1 MSRYKMI
8 SIPEAQETVLRHT
21 PALGVEEVPLAEAVG
36 RVLAAP
42 VGARDDLPP
51 FPASIKDGY
60 AVVASDGAGDFPLAG
75 ESRPGALPDE
85 TLASGSVYYITTGAA
100 VPPGADAVIQVEDTE
115 KIAGADGRPRVRILK
130 AAKPGQDIRP
140 VGSDIAAGAEVL
152 SAGDVVGI
160 AEVGILATVGA
171 TRLPVFR
178 APLVGV
184 LSTGDEVVDP
194 EASSPGP
201 GQIRDCNRAMLLAAA
216 AAAGAGTVDLG
227 IARDGEGD
235 VEGAFARAL
244 AAGVDVLIT
253 SGGVSMGDRDL
264 IKPLLARDGE

>member
-1 MSRYKMI
+1 MRPPTSKT
-8 SIPEAQETVLRHT
+8 SAPPQKKPATTTTT
-21 PALGVEEVPLAEAVG
+21 PSP
-36 RVLAAP
+36 
-42 VGARDDLPP
+42 
-51 FPASIKDGY
+51 
-60 AVVASDGAGDFPLAG
+60 
-75 ESRPGALPDE
+75 
-85 TLASGSVYYITTGAA
+85 
-100 VPPGADAVIQVEDTE
+100 
-115 KIAGADGRPRVRILK
+115 
-130 AAKPGQDIRP
+130 
-140 VGSDIAAGAEVL
+140 GAEVL
-152 SAGDVVGI
+152 SAGDVVGV

-194 EASSPGP
+194 EASPAP

-244 AAGVDVLIT
+244 EAGVDVLIT
-253 SGGVSMGDRDL
+253 SGGVEGLGGLDWGSVARVGRGL
-264 IKPLLARDGE
+264 VWGEKGAGPLLGGRKRPPWCGGAKPGEASALPQTSKVRNTR